1 MTNSYPGA
9 PSPGGAPLG
18 DTSSSEAIVSQAR
31 SVKDAFHFGDDRVIT
46 NPPNWAAQS
55 STQLYNGAVNN
66 NDPGFAD
73 AMGQTWTGHGKD
85 LHDAADTLYEAIT
98 QLGGAWVGEA
108 AGAAQGAL
116 IGVAN
121 ASSTAG
127 DAARAMGKRMSE
139 QAAAA
144 AEVKKMPPPKEFNFD
159 KEIGRML
166 AGHPAAMSSADIKA
180 EWDSANAVQAEQQ
193 AYMDAYTNSMSQ
205 VDGTTP
211 SFGPESIGMKPM
223 SGVNYGGG
231 DGAGFRGSVG
241 VDGGPSLSGAQGG
254 INAAAP
260 GMNAGAPGQAGPLA
274 GQPGTAAPVSNL
286 AHGPLSTSGTAA
298 VSAASSGLGSAGAIG
313 AAAIGAGAGIA
324 GVRAVV
330 KGGGRSGGKKP
341 GEQPAEGVQPAA
353 QAPDQA
359 PDQPVAAAPAGEQ
372 AQVPPQQPGWQ
383 PPEVHGAPGTAP
395 QQAAS
400 TAPASWQPPGV
411 GTGAVTG
418 QPGAVADPASWQPP
432 PVGDPSATAPQPAPQ
447 ELGSGNVTSAGE
459 APASD
464 AVTASTD
471 QGSAAA
477 QSLGQG
483 QQAGQLAQGNA
494 AAMQAA
500 PPMGAMGG
508 GAPMGG
514 GGAGMAGAA
523 DIEHEQASYLIEPDP
538 DELFGVGEAI
548 TSGVIG
554 ADDEDD

>member
-1 MTNSYPGA
+1 MTDSYQGA
-9 PSPGGAPLG
+9 PSAPSAGGAPLG
-18 DTSSSEAIVSQAR
+18 DTSSAEAIVSQAR
-31 SVKDAFHFGDDRVIT
+31 NARDGFLFGDDRVIT

-85 LHDAADTLYEAIT
+85 LHDAAETLYEAIT
-98 QLGGAWVGEA
+98 QLGGVWVGEA

-139 QAAAA
+139 QASAA
-144 AEVKKMPPPKEFNFD
+144 AEVKKMPPPKEFDFD

-205 VDGTTP
+205 VDGSTP
-211 SFGPESIGMKPM
+211 SFGPESIGMKPI
-223 SGVNYGGG
+223 SGTNYGSG
-231 DGAGFRGSVG
+231 DGGGFRGSIGVG
-241 VDGGPSLSGAQGG
+241 DGGPSLSAAQGG

-260 GMNAGAPGQAGPLA
+260 GMNVGAPGQGAAGPFA

-298 VSAASSGLGSAGAIG
+298 VSETGSGPGAAGAIG

-324 GVRAVV
+324 GVRAIV

-341 GEQPAEGVQPAA
+341 GERPAEDAQPAA
-353 QAPDQA
+353 QPAE
-359 PDQPVAAAPAGEQ
+359 AAAPIGDQ
-372 AQVPPQQPGWQ
+372 AQVPPQQADWQ
-383 PPEVHGAPGTAP
+383 PPEVHGATGAAP
-395 QQAAS
+395 QQASA
-400 TAPASWQPPGV
+400 TAPASWQSPEV

-432 PVGDPSATAPQPAPQ
+432 QAGDPSATAPQPATQQPLT
-447 ELGSGNVTSAGE
+447 EGNVTSAGE

-471 QGSAAA
+471 HGSAAA
-477 QSLGQG
+477 QPLGQG

-523 DIEHEQASYLIEPDP
+523 DVEHQQASYLIEPDP
-538 DELFGVGEAI
+538 DELFGAGEAI